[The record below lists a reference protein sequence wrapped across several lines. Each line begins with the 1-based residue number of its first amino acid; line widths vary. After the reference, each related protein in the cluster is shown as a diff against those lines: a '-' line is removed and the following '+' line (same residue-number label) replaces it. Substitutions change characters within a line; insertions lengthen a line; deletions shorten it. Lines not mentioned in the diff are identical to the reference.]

1 MDYDFVIRAGAVV
14 AASVLAAPRLVAAVR
29 RASSLLPTAAKE
41 NAPAQ
46 DSLTKDAHTVLE
58 IAQRLRAAG
67 LNKGVDL
74 CKQLL
79 DVMIGG
85 SQK

>member
-1 MDYDFVIRAGAVV
+1 MDYEFLIRAGAVV

-29 RASSLLPTAAKE
+29 GAASLVPTAAKE
-41 NAPAQ
+41 NATQ

-85 SQK
+85 AK

>member
-1 MDYDFVIRAGAVV
+1 MDYDFAIRAGAVV
-14 AASVLAAPRLVAAVR
+14 AAAVLATPRLVAAAR
-29 RASSLLPTAAKE
+29 AASSILPS
-41 NAPAQ
+41 AQ
-46 DSLTKDAHTVLE
+46 STPQEGLTKDAHTVLE

-85 SQK
+85 VGK

>member
-1 MDYDFVIRAGAVV
+1 MDYEFLIRAGAVV

-29 RASSLLPTAAKE
+29 GAASLLPAAAKE
-41 NAPAQ
+41 NATQ
-46 DSLTKDAHTVLE
+46 DSLTKDAHAVLE

-85 SQK
+85 AK

>member
-1 MDYDFVIRAGAVV
+1 MMDYDFAIRAGAMV
-14 AASVLAAPRLVAAVR
+14 AAAVLATPRLVAAA
-29 RASSLLPTAAKE
+29 RAAASALPAAKS
-41 NAPAQ
+41 APQ
-46 DSLTKDAHTVLE
+46 EGLTKDAHTVLE

-67 LNKGVDL
+67 LNKGVEL

-85 SQK
+85 AGK